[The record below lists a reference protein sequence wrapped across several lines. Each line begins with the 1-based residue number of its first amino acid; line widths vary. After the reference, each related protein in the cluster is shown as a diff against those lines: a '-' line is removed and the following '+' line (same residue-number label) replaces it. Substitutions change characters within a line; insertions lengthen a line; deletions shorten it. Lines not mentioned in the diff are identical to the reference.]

1 MKCLNQIYEYAT
13 LPCTAFGFQETIAED
28 KVVGSLPPKENS
40 LELMA
45 ITKVL
50 SQKGTNSLGYWEVRY
65 QYDPKAI
72 EAEQR

>member
-1 MKCLNQIYEYAT
+1 
-13 LPCTAFGFQETIAED
+13 
-28 KVVGSLPPKENS
+28 
-40 LELMA
+40 MA